1 MARFIDAKG
10 ETWEI
15 DITAGTIKEV
25 AASELKVDLGKPD
38 EGDPPLITRFNTD
51 VEFIVDLLY
60 EVCRKQCDERGLKPI
75 DFAHR
80 LKGESLADAHRA
92 FRESWCDFFLFRPDL
107 AEVIRRA
114 GAWTQ
119 KLAETRLAKMASPEY
134 DAAVEKALAA
144 VNALFDEEL
153 GEAPQRI
160 KETMR
165 RPAPGRSAANLPE
178 SPDVIR
184 LPARS
189 ES

>member
-1 MARFIDAKG
+1 MTYAF
-10 ETWEI
+10 
-15 DITAGTIKEV
+15 GTGLVWLCCVSLTLVSTKLS
-25 AASELKVDLGKPD
+25 AQ
-38 EGDPPLITRFNTD
+38 D
-51 VEFIVDLLY
+51 VEFMVDLLY

-92 FRESWCDFFLFRPDL
+92 FRESWADFFLFRPDL

-114 GAWTQ
+114 GIWAE
-119 KLAETRLAKMASPEY
+119 KLAETRVAKMKAPEY
-134 DAAVEKALAA
+134 DAAMEKALAA

-153 GEAPQRI
+153 GEAPQRV
-160 KETMR
+160 TTAMR
-165 RPAPGRSAANLPE
+165 RPAPGRSVANSPP
-178 SPDVIR
+178 SPDVIP